1 MSSEKETFQ
10 RFLRGLIKV
19 VLAPVIIT
27 IINTIPL
34 PTNLTVGE
42 NTIDVSA
49 FVSVLLFMIPFL
61 LIFSAL
67 KDFGVR
73 E

>member
-1 MSSEKETFQ
+1 MSTEKETFQ

-19 VLAPVIIT
+19 ILAPVIIA
-27 IINTIPL
+27 IINTVPF
-34 PTNLTVGE
+34 PTNLTVGD
-42 NTIDVSA
+42 NTVDVSA
-49 FVSVLLFMIPFL
+49 FVNVLLFMVPFL

-67 KDFGVR
+67 RDFGVR

>member
-19 VLAPVIIT
+19 VLSPVIIT

-42 NTIDVSA
+42 NTVDVSA

-67 KDFGVR
+67 RDFGVR